1 MVRKKN
7 YNVSENRAAPVGVI
21 SASLERPKPGA
32 DDACIDMVALLGLEA
47 RFPQR
52 IKTLDLRDW
61 LGRGIDDWVCSSGFC
76 LKAMLLSGARATAS
90 VTTYFGQLPYLF
102 EYLAGSSQTPL
113 PQRPKLPSDL
123 SPMHVQHFI
132 GWLQKRAQAEGWR
145 PSSTRNTY
153 RGVKAVLAEMFAQGF
168 IEGEP
173 SRFFRRGSLPWSSED
188 SLQTSLSDAEQE
200 RLAKAIK
207 SDLVDVHHGRL
218 QLKQS
223 AVQGLRLL
231 LVAHRQGLNPTPLL
245 EMCRDA
251 LAPGFLPG
259 TILIRT
265 AKHRS
270 KKIRSN
276 VGRSALGR
284 HASNQPNE
292 QADEQNL
299 CFDLSEGAVLQQAI
313 ASTRELVGEAPSAFK
328 TRIWLYRA
336 EASAGS
342 TKRGNI
348 TCLDSKS
355 LNRAI
360 EGVIERRS
368 LLGDGGLPLRVNLSR
383 LRKSRFDRALRTADG
398 DIAITA
404 NLMGNTPRV
413 AGVNYPSM
421 NEARKADAASFM
433 NGDYTVLMRAE
444 AQAPRGNEIRPVQVE
459 PFKVGKGSISAPPS
473 PTPVSACSDSI
484 SGEHAPNDGRSHCDR
499 YVMCLFCSSFAIV
512 GTVDELWRLFS
523 FQMFAQAELDYL
535 DEALGPERTTDGLLE
550 DLRDRYRVVIPYID
564 DFTQRQ
570 FARSRVAQARAKT
583 VSGLHPYW
591 QHQMTMSRRAR
602 HRASAPDLRV
612 DGSHGDTAIP
622 RIRGTQQA
630 GPRA

>member
-7 YNVSENRAAPVGVI
+7 YNVSENRAAPVGAT
-21 SASLERPKPGA
+21 SASPERPRPSA

-102 EYLAGSSQTPL
+102 EYLAGSSQTPV
-113 PQRPKLPSDL
+113 PPRPKFPSDL
-123 SPMHVQHFI
+123 SPLHVQHFI
-132 GWLQKRAQAEGWR
+132 GWLQKRAQAAGWR

-153 RGVKAVLAEMFAQGF
+153 KAIKAVLAEMFAQGF
-168 IEGEP
+168 IPGEP
-173 SRFFRRGSLPWSSED
+173 SRFFRRGALPWSRED
-188 SLQTSLSDAEQE
+188 SLQTSLSDTEQE

-218 QLKQS
+218 PLKQG

-259 TILIRT
+259 TIRMRT
-265 AKHRS
+265 AKHRN
-270 KKIRSN
+270 KKVRSSI
-276 VGRSALGR
+276 GRSALGR
-284 HASNQPNE
+284 QAPTQPSE
-292 QADEQNL
+292 QPDEQDL

-313 ASTRELVGEAPSAFK
+313 ASTRELVCEAPPTLK
-328 TRIWLYRA
+328 QRIWLYRA

-348 TCLDSKS
+348 TCLDNKS

-360 EGVIERRS
+360 QGVIQRRN
-368 LLGDGGLPLRVNLSR
+368 LLGDDGLPLRLNLSR

-413 AGVNYPSM
+413 AGANYPSM

-433 NGDYTVLMRAE
+433 NGDYTALMRTE
-444 AQAPRGNEIRPVQVE
+444 GQAPRGPEIQPVQVQ
-459 PFKVGKGSISAPPS
+459 PFKVSKDGASALPT

-484 SGEHAPNDGRSHCDR
+484 SGEHAPNDGSSHCDR

-523 FQMFAQAELDYL
+523 FQMFAQAELDHL
-535 DEALGPERTTDGLLE
+535 DEALGPERTADGLLE
-550 DLRDRYRVVIPYID
+550 DLRDRYRVAIPYID

-570 FARSRVAQARAKT
+570 FARSRVAQARART
-583 VSGLHPYW
+583 ASGLHPYW

-602 HRASAPDLRV
+602 SRALAPEPRG
-612 DGSHGDTAIP
+612 DGSQGDTVALQA
-622 RIRGTQQA
+622 RRTRRA

>member
-1 MVRKKN
+1 MKN
-7 YNVSENRAAPVGVI
+7 YNVSENRAAPVDAT
-21 SASLERPKPGA
+21 SASTERPRPGA
-32 DDACIDMVALLGLEA
+32 EDACIDMVALLGPQA

-102 EYLAGSSQTPL
+102 EYLTCSSQTAVSP
-113 PQRPKLPSDL
+113 RPKLPSDL
-123 SPMHVQHFI
+123 SPQHVQHFI
-132 GWLQKRAQAEGWR
+132 GWLQKRAQAAGWR

-153 RGVKAVLAEMFAQGF
+153 RAVKAVLTEMFAQGF

-173 SRFFRRGSLPWSSED
+173 SRFFRHGALPWSSED

-207 SDLVDVHHGRL
+207 SDLIDVHHGRL
-218 QLKQS
+218 PLKQG

-251 LAPGFLPG
+251 LEPGFLPG
-259 TILIRT
+259 TIRMRT

-270 KKIRSN
+270 KKIRSSI
-276 VGRSALGR
+276 GRAALERQTPAKPSGQ
-284 HASNQPNE
+284 AAE
-292 QADEQNL
+292 QDL

-313 ASTRELVGEAPSAFK
+313 ASTRELVCEARPALK
-328 TRIWLYRA
+328 QRIWLYRA

-360 EGVIERRS
+360 QAVIQRHN
-368 LLGDGGLPLRVNLSR
+368 LLGDDGLPLRLNLSR

-413 AGVNYPSM
+413 AGANYPSM
-421 NEARKADAASFM
+421 NAARKAEAANFM
-433 NGDYTVLMRAE
+433 SGDYTALMRTE
-444 AQAPRGNEIRPVQVE
+444 GLAPREPKIQPVQVR
-459 PFKVGKGSISAPPS
+459 PFKLGKDGASALPT

-484 SGEHAPNDGRSHCDR
+484 SGEHAPNDGHSHCDR

-523 FQMFAQAELDYL
+523 FQVFAQAELDHL

-550 DLRDRYRVVIPYID
+550 DLRDRYRVAIPYID
-564 DFTQRQ
+564 DFTHRQ
-570 FARSRVAQARAKT
+570 FGRSRVAQARART
-583 VSGLHPYW
+583 ASGLHPYW

-602 HRASAPDLRV
+602 SRALAPEPRCN
-612 DGSHGDTAIP
+612 GSQGDTVAL
-622 RIRGTQQA
+622 QA
-630 GPRA
+630 RRTSRS

>member
-7 YNVSENRAAPVGVI
+7 YNVSENRVAPVDFR
-21 SASLERPKPGA
+21 SASPDRLRPSA
-32 DDACIDMVALLGLEA
+32 DDACIDMVALLGREA

-102 EYLAGSSQTPL
+102 EYLAGSSQTSVP
-113 PQRPKLPSDL
+113 PRPKFPSDL
-123 SPMHVQHFI
+123 SPLHIQHFI
-132 GWLQKRAQAEGWR
+132 GWLQKRAQAAGWR

-153 RGVKAVLAEMFAQGF
+153 KAVKVVLAEMFEQGF
-168 IEGEP
+168 IGGEP
-173 SRFFRRGSLPWSSED
+173 SRFFRHGALPWSRED

-200 RLAKAIK
+200 HLAKAIK

-218 QLKQS
+218 PLKQG

-259 TILIRT
+259 TIRMRT

-270 KKIRSN
+270 KKVRSSI
-276 VGRSALGR
+276 GRAALDR
-284 HASNQPNE
+284 QTPTQPNDQPAE
-292 QADEQNL
+292 QDL

-313 ASTRELVGEAPSAFK
+313 ASTRELVCEARPALK
-328 TRIWLYRA
+328 QRIWLYRA

-360 EGVIERRS
+360 QGVIQRHN
-368 LLGDGGLPLRVNLSR
+368 LLGDDGLPLRLNLSR

-413 AGVNYPSM
+413 AGANYPSM
-421 NEARKADAASFM
+421 NAARKAEAASFM
-433 NGDYTVLMRAE
+433 NGDYTALMRAE
-444 AQAPRGNEIRPVQVE
+444 GQAPRRPEIQPVQVR
-459 PFKVGKGSISAPPS
+459 PFKVNKDGASALPT

-512 GTVDELWRLFS
+512 GTVDELWRLYS
-523 FQMFAQAELDYL
+523 FQMFAQSELDYL
-535 DEALGPERTTDGLLE
+535 DEALGPERTANGPLE
-550 DLRDRYRVVIPYID
+550 ELRDRYRVAIPYID

-570 FARSRVAQARAKT
+570 FARSRVAQARART
-583 VSGLHPYW
+583 AAGLHPYW
-591 QHQMTMSRRAR
+591 QHQMAMSRRAR
-602 HRASAPDLRV
+602 SRVLAPGPRDDESQSDTVGLQARRTHR
-612 DGSHGDTAIP
+612 
-622 RIRGTQQA
+622 A
-630 GPRA
+630 GPRT